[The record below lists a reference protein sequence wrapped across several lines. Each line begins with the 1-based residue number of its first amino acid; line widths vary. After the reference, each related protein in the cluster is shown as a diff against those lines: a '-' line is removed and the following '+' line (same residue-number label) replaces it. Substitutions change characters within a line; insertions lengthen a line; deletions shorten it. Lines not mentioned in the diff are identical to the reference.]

1 MHQYAYVGVDLG
13 QSQDFTALCVLEE
26 QLFFRWEADYEEF
39 NILIPEKEDEAP
51 CYVSPLEL
59 APATAEKLL
68 AAQPFMALPAG
79 EAELAPRLYVRHLER
94 YELGTKY
101 TQIADSVL
109 SLLQREPF
117 RRRLYYTKLI
127 IDKTGVGR
135 PTMDIF
141 TERGLNP
148 VGVTIHGGDKVTME
162 DAMNFRVPKRDLVAS
177 VQTLLQ
183 NGNLKVAAGLP
194 EAATLRRELQN
205 FRVTIDPKTAHDS
218 YSHWR
223 EGDHDDLVLSVALA
237 CWWRGYLA
245 RHQPTMVMI

>member
-1 MHQYAYVGVDLG
+1 MYQYAYVGVDLG
-13 QSQDFTALCVLEE
+13 QAQDFTALCVLEE
-26 QLFFRWEADYEEF
+26 QLFFRGEADYAEF

-59 APATAEKLL
+59 APVTAEKLL
-68 AAQPFMALPAG
+68 AAQPFMARPAG
-79 EAELAPRLYVRHLER
+79 DSPRLYVRHLHR
-94 YELGTKY
+94 LELGTKY

-117 RRRLYYTKLI
+117 RRRLYFTKLI
-127 IDKTGVGR
+127 IDKTGVGA

-141 TERGLNP
+141 TERSLRP
-148 VGVTIHGGDKVTME
+148 VGVTIHGGDRVVME
-162 DAMNFRVPKRDLVAS
+162 GAMNYRVPKRDLVAS

-183 NGNLKVAAGLP
+183 NGNLKVAADLP

-205 FRVTIDPKTAHDS
+205 FRVKMDPKTAHDS

-223 EGDHDDLVLSVALA
+223 EGDHDDLVLAVALA

-245 RHQPTMVMI
+245 RYQPTMIMI